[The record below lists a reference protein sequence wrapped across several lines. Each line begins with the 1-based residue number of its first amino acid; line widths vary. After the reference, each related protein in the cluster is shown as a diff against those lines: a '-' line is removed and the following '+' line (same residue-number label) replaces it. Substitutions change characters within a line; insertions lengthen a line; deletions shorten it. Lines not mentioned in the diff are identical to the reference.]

1 MPSARPSRFV
11 DTQTLMAE
19 AVRGDFRQEQGPDTR
34 SLPPASL
41 GLRAPADKL
50 DRTDRRDRQEHPAEP
65 GPLTDAARQ
74 RVVDLTLRMMDK
86 LTPKQIAIEAGV
98 STDATVVKTVI
109 KAARKS
115 LAERAEFYVEAHA
128 IATMQAALEGDAK
141 PAQWALE
148 HIAES
153 GDRIIDPPQKEAPQ
167 VAPTFNIGFPIGGV
181 PVRPA
186 AQPAIEGEVVK
197 R

>member
-19 AVRGDFRQEQGPDTR
+19 GDSR
-34 SLPPASL
+34 SLPPASA

-74 RVVDLTLRMMDK
+74 RVVELTLRMMDK
-86 LTPKQIAIEAGV
+86 LTPKQIAIEAGT
-98 STDATVVKTVI
+98 STDATLVKRII
-109 KAARKS
+109 KTARKS

-128 IATMQAALEGDAK
+128 IATMQAALDGDAK

-148 HIAES
+148 HIGTE
-153 GDRIIDPPQKEAPQ
+153 GERIVDPPQKEAPQ
-167 VAPTFNIGFPIGGV
+167 AAPMFNIGFNLGGV
-181 PVRPA
+181 PLKPTT
-186 AQPAIEGEVVK
+186 QPAIEGEVVK
-197 R
+197 S